1 MNVLV
6 IDDHSLFREG
16 LRLLLAELGFAIDT
30 QIAGSCEE
38 ELAKLR
44 EQPADIVLLDWHMEG
59 LSGAEAMVAIREL
72 VPQARQIVL
81 SGEKSAA
88 LVRTAIDNGAVGFIA
103 KDSEPET
110 LLLALNTIA
119 SGGIYLPATLLS
131 GPGRTAGPAPD
142 NYLPSDLTQAF
153 PELTQRQGD
162 VLAAILRGLPNKVIA
177 RELNI
182 SDQTVK
188 SHLSVIFRQL
198 NVQSRTEAV
207 YVCARQGVRI
217 A

>member
-38 ELAKLR
+38 GLAKLR

>member
-1 MNVLV
+1 
-6 IDDHSLFREG
+6 
-16 LRLLLAELGFAIDT
+16 
-30 QIAGSCEE
+30 
-38 ELAKLR
+38 
-44 EQPADIVLLDWHMEG
+44 ME
-59 LSGAEAMVAIREL
+59 AIREL

-88 LVRTAIDNGAVGFIA
+88 LVRTAIDHGAVGFIA

-119 SGGIYLPATLLS
+119 SGGIYLPATLLT
-131 GPGRTAGPAPD
+131 GPGLQPAPLAER
-142 NYLPSDLTQAF
+142 LPNDLTQVF
-153 PELTQRQGD
+153 PDLTQRQGD
-162 VLAAILRGLPNKVIA
+162 VLAAILRGLPNKMIA
-177 RELNI
+177 RELSI

-188 SHLSVIFRQL
+188 SHLSMIFRIL

>member
-16 LRLLLAELGFAIDT
+16 LRLLLAELGFGIDT

-38 ELAKLR
+38 GLEKLR
-44 EQPADIVLLDWHMEG
+44 ARPADVVLLDWHMEG
-59 LSGAEAMVAIREL
+59 LSGADAMVAIREL

-131 GPGRTAGPAPD
+131 GPGRTTPPGESH
-142 NYLPSDLTQAF
+142 LPSELTHAF